1 MKLNTEL
8 IKLINLF
15 ESVTKAKVK
24 DCFENQERLVFVVN
38 NYDVLKAIGKD
49 AVNIKR
55 IEGMLK
61 RRIKIVGY
69 SVDDVIQFVRSFI
82 APLKADDIELSNGI
96 VYIKSVDVR
105 VKGLLIGRNKR
116 NLNNLIGVVRK
127 YYEVEDIRV
136 E

>member
-61 RRIKIVGY
+61 RRIKIFGY